1 MLQSMGKYD
10 PAPTLAAGL
19 LRLARD
25 KAQLTQAQLAAQ
37 AGVSQQA
44 VSAYETGR
52 KEPTLPTLQALLAAA
67 GFEMRI
73 HLEALDYHDAALE
86 TFMATLPPERR
97 TEIAEQG
104 RSRAAAARLSRIR
117 GR

>member
-1 MLQSMGKYD
+1 MGKYD
-10 PAPTLAAGL
+10 AAPTLAAAL
-19 LRLARD
+19 LRMARD

-52 KEPTLPTLQALLAAA
+52 KEPTLPTLQTLLAAA

-73 HLEALDYHDAALE
+73 HLEPTDYHDAALE
-86 TFMATLPPERR
+86 AFMATLPPNLQADL
-97 TEIAEQG
+97 AEQS
-104 RSRAAAARLSRIR
+104 RSRAAAARLNRIR